1 MQHHKKIWWALL
13 LLLLP
18 WPVAWGIQRWRPTP
32 MDPIP
37 QFKPQFKQLTLETRA
52 RMVRLP
58 DGQFAM
64 GSSHSHDEDARPVH
78 RVEIRAFWLDAVPV
92 TNREFARFVDTTGFV
107 SSAERRG
114 ESLVFDRTVGSWL
127 QVSGANW
134 RHPQGPNSSLVGK
147 DEYPVVQVSWYDA
160 VAFADWA
167 GKRLPTEAEMEYA
180 ARGGLDDCAYPWGR
194 ELEPGGRHQA
204 NYWQGVFPQSDAGA
218 DGFHGLAPVGQ
229 FAPNRFALYDM
240 AGNAW
245 QWCADWYAQDY
256 YGKSP
261 AANPPGP
268 SAGEVRVRRGGCWL
282 STAHLRSAL
291 RVSHRNYAQP
301 GESASHTGFRC
312 AKNDQ

>member
-1 MQHHKKIWWALL
+1 
-13 LLLLP
+13 
-18 WPVAWGIQRWRPTP
+18 
-32 MDPIP
+32 MDPTAH
-37 QFKPQFKQLTLETRA
+37 FKPQFKQLTLETRA

-127 QVSGANW
+127 QVSGASW
-134 RHPQGPNSSLVGK
+134 RHPQG
-147 DEYPVVQVSWYDA
+147 
-160 VAFADWA
+160 
-167 GKRLPTEAEMEYA
+167 
-180 ARGGLDDCAYPWGR
+180 
-194 ELEPGGRHQA
+194 
-204 NYWQGVFPQSDAGA
+204 
-218 DGFHGLAPVGQ
+218 
-229 FAPNRFALYDM
+229 PNRFALYDM

-291 RVSHRNYAQP
+291 RVSHHNYAPP
-301 GESASHTGFRC
+301 GESASYTGFRC